1 MHVQRELLR
10 DVRYPRS
17 GARQDTGNA
26 SPGVNIFNPK
36 RRAAPNAAERISTPV
51 SPLTDIQDLT
61 LEELTAWLAQRGIEA
76 YRARQIF
83 KWIYQR
89 QADGFQ
95 AMTDIR
101 RDIRAQLSQHFRLDR
116 LGVEDCRQ
124 SRDGSRKYLFRLS
137 DGLFIESVLIPEDN
151 HYTLCISSQVGCAQG
166 CRFCMTARGG
176 LSRNLSMGE
185 ITAQVRDIQRE
196 VTGGR
201 RLRNIV
207 FMGMGEPLANLRQ
220 VLRAI
225 GVMTDNDN
233 GLKFSTRRITVST
246 AGLVP
251 AMAKLGSASDV
262 NLAVSLNATGDRIR
276 SRLMPVNRRYPLE
289 QLLEACR
296 RYPLRHRRMITFE
309 YILLAGVNDSA
320 DDARRLAKM
329 LRPIRAKINLIPFNE
344 HAGSAFRCPSEE
356 TVRDFQ
362 KILHDRNYTAIVRR
376 SKGRDID
383 AACGQLRAN
392 QLASP

>member
-1 MHVQRELLR
+1 M
-10 DVRYPRS
+10 
-17 GARQDTGNA
+17 
-26 SPGVNIFNPK
+26 
-36 RRAAPNAAERISTPV
+36 
-51 SPLTDIQDLT
+51 DIKDLT
-61 LEELTAWLAQRGIEA
+61 LDELTAWLVERGIEA
-76 YRARQIF
+76 YRGRQIF

-89 QADGFQ
+89 QADGFG

-101 RDIRAQLSQHFRLDR
+101 RDIRALLSTHFRLDR
-116 LGVEDCRQ
+116 LHLQERQ
-124 SRDGSRKYLFRLS
+124 RSRDGSCKYLFRLR
-137 DGLFIESVLIPEDN
+137 DGLFIESVLIPEDS

-185 ITAQVRDIQRE
+185 ITAQIRDIQRD
-196 VTGGR
+196 VTGKH

-251 AMAKLGSASDV
+251 AMEKLGEASQV
-262 NLAVSLNATGDRIR
+262 NLAVSLNATDDRTR
-276 SRLMPVNRRYPLE
+276 SMLMPINRRYPLA
-289 QLLEACR
+289 QLLAACR

-309 YILLAGVNDSA
+309 YILLAGVNDSPE
-320 DDARRLAKM
+320 DARRLAKM
-329 LRPIRAKINLIPFNE
+329 LRPIRAKVNLIAFNA
-344 HAGSAFRCPSEE
+344 HDASDFRRPSEAA
-356 TVRDFQ
+356 VQRFQ
-362 KILHDRNYTAIVRR
+362 QILHDRNYTAIVRR

-392 QLASP
+392 QLAAAGRH